1 MTLSDFYSIM
11 IEIVGVPT
19 NDYEQFIIYTLSCI
33 LGMFII
39 LFVFQLF
46 MMVAN
51 LAKIR
56 QK

>member
-11 IEIVGVPT
+11 VEIIGAPI
-19 NDYEQFIIYTLSCI
+19 NDYERFLVYTMSAM

-46 MMVAN
+46 MIIGN

>member
-1 MTLSDFYSIM
+1 MTLGNFYEIM
-11 IEIVGVPT
+11 VDIIGVPI
-19 NDYEQFIIYTLSCI
+19 NDYERFLIYTCCVG

-39 LFVFQLF
+39 FFVFQLF

-51 LAKIR
+51 FAKIR

>member
-11 IEIVGVPT
+11 VEIVGAPI
-19 NDYEQFIIYTLSCI
+19 NDYERFIIYTLSCI

-46 MMVAN
+46 MIIGN